1 MAEVMKGV
9 IQAIETRSVAGG
21 KTAYG
26 IKVAGTTYGAGLYAP
41 KAKEG
46 DYVQFT
52 VDDSRGYKNVERG
65 TLKVLPNKPTDH
77 QEAPAYNVK
86 SYPSKQGAGGSSFD
100 ARQDAISRQ
109 AASNTALA
117 YLTLQQAAGCLPLP
131 SKKADIA
138 EALDALLKET
148 TVAFY
153 EQNTGV
159 TWKDI
164 GPKKKDSGDES
175 SGDEEESSD
184 PADEQWD

>member
-77 QEAPAYNVK
+77 QEAPAKPAYNK
-86 SYPSKQGAGGSSFD
+86 TGGSSFD

-164 GPKKKDSGDES
+164 GPKKDAAGGDEA
-175 SGDEEESSD
+175 EEGEAAD
-184 PADEQWD
+184 PADEAWD

>member
-65 TLKVLPNKPTDH
+65 TLKVLPNKPTEH
-77 QEAPAYNVK
+77 QEAPAKTGY
-86 SYPSKQGAGGSSFD
+86 SKPASSSFD

-131 SKKADIA
+131 AKKADIA
-138 EALDALLKET
+138 TALDALLKET

-159 TWKDI
+159 VWKDI
-164 GPKKKDSGDES
+164 GPKKGEAADES
-175 SGDEEESSD
+175 DEQETAD
-184 PADEQWD
+184 PADESWD

>member
-1 MAEVMKGV
+1 MAEVVKGV
-9 IQAIETRSVAGG
+9 IQAIESRSVAGG
-21 KTAYG
+21 KTAFG
-26 IKVAGTTYGAGLYAP
+26 IKVGGTTYGAGLFKP
-41 KAKEG
+41 KANEG

-65 TLKVLPNKPTDH
+65 TLKVLPNKPTEH
-77 QEAPAYNVK
+77 SEAPAKASYK
-86 SYPSKQGAGGSSFD
+86 SAGSNSFD

-131 SKKADIA
+131 AKKADIA
-138 EALDALLKET
+138 TALDALLKET
-148 TVAFY
+148 TVMFY

-164 GPKKKDSGDES
+164 APKKES
-175 SGDEEESSD
+175 AEAEGEEEEVAD
-184 PADEQWD
+184 PEDQAWD